1 MPKTYDEINEKIKK
15 RQVVVA
21 TAEEI
26 IDLVRKKGPART
38 ARDVDVVTTGTFGP
52 MCSSGAFIN
61 FGHAKPRIR
70 ATRVFLNEV
79 EAYAGIAAVDCYIGA
94 TQTRHQ
100 RFDVYGNRDLSY
112 GGGHIIH
119 DLVSGKSVHLVA
131 ESDGSD
137 CYPNTQLE
145 KNLILQELPN
155 AFLFCPRNGYQNYPC
170 AVNKSD
176 KNIYTYMGVLKA
188 DLGNATFSS
197 AGQLSP
203 LINDPLFKTIGLG
216 TRIFL
221 GGGIGYVTGP
231 GTQHNP
237 DVPRTDQGVPTMP
250 AGTMAVTGDLKTM
263 NGRWLKGIHYRG
275 YGATMRVGIGVPIPI
290 LNEEILM
297 HTAVSDKDIRT
308 VILDFSHDY
317 PYGTGKILGEV
328 NYAQLRTGYLE
339 IGGKTVPCFPQSNYS
354 DALCIARILK
364 SWIERGVFLLGRP
377 VELLPHQA
385 AEFKNQESRIKKKK

>member
-15 RQVVVA
+15 REAVVV

-26 IDLVRKKGPART
+26 IEIVKKKGPAKT
-38 ARDVDVVTTGTFGP
+38 AKEVDVVTTGTFGP

-70 ATRVFLNEV
+70 ATKVFLNQV

-94 TQTRHQ
+94 TQTKH
-100 RFDVYGNRDLSY
+100 DVVDLYGHRDLSY
-112 GGGHIIH
+112 GGGHVIH
-119 DLVSGKSVHLVA
+119 DLVSGNPVHLIA

-137 CYPNTQLE
+137 CYPNTRME
-145 KNLILQELPN
+145 KNLVLSELPN

-170 AVNKSD
+170 AVNKSE
-176 KNIYTYMGVLKA
+176 KIIYTYMGVLKPN
-188 DLGNATFSS
+188 LGNATYSS

-221 GGGIGYVTGP
+221 GGGVGYVTGP

-237 DVPRTDQGVPTMP
+237 DVPRTEQGVPTMP

-263 NGRWLKGIHYRG
+263 SGRWLKGIHYRG
-275 YGATMRVGIGVPIPI
+275 YGATMRVGIGVPVPI
-290 LNEEILM
+290 LNEDILQY
-297 HTAVSDKDIRT
+297 TAVADADIKT
-308 VILDFSHDY
+308 VILDYSHDY
-317 PYGTGKILGEV
+317 PYGTGKVLGEV
-328 NYAQLRTGYLE
+328 NYAQLRSGYVE
-339 IGGKTVPCFPQSNYS
+339 VEGRQVPCFPQSNYS

-364 SWIERGVFLLGRP
+364 SWIERGVFLLGQP
-377 VELLPHQA
+377 VELLP
-385 AEFKNQESRIKKKK
+385 AELKKKA

>member
-1 MPKTYDEINEKIKK
+1 MSKTYDEINEKIKK
-15 RQVVVA
+15 RQAVVV

-26 IDLVRKKGPART
+26 ISIVKEKGPKKT
-38 ARDVDVVTTGTFGP
+38 AEQVDVVTTGTFGP

-70 ATRVFLNEV
+70 ATQVFLNHV

-94 TQTRHQ
+94 TQTRHHAL
-100 RFDVYGNRDLSY
+100 DVYGKRDLSY
-112 GGGHIIH
+112 GGGHVIH
-119 DLVSGKSVHLVA
+119 DLVSGNPVHLKA
-131 ESDGSD
+131 KSDGSD
-137 CYPNTQLE
+137 CYPNLKLE
-145 KNLILQELPN
+145 KDLILNELPN

-188 DLGNATFSS
+188 NLGNATYSS

-203 LINDPLFKTIGLG
+203 LLNDPLFKTIGLG

-221 GGGIGYVTGP
+221 GGGIGYVIGP

-237 DVPRTDQGVPTMP
+237 DVPRTEQGVPTMP
-250 AGTMAVTGDLKTM
+250 AGTMAVTGDLKKM
-263 NGRWLKGIHYRG
+263 NGRWLRGIHYRG

-297 HTAVSDKDIRT
+297 HTAVSDADIKT

-317 PYGTGKILGEV
+317 PYGTGKVLGEV
-328 NYAQLRTGYLE
+328 DYARLRQGLLE
-339 IGGKTVPCFPQSNYS
+339 IEGKQVSCFPQSNYS

-364 SWIERGVFLLGRP
+364 SWIERGVFLLGHP
-377 VELLPHQA
+377 VELLPDGM
-385 AEFKNQESRIKKKK
+385 KNNH

>member
-1 MPKTYDEINEKIKK
+1 MSKSYDEINEKIKQ
-15 RQVVVA
+15 RQAVVV

-26 IDLVRKKGPART
+26 IRMVREKGLKKT

-70 ATRVFLNEV
+70 ATRVLLNDV

-94 TQTRHQ
+94 TQTRHNA
-100 RFDVYGNRDLSY
+100 FDVYGNRDLTY
-112 GGGHIIH
+112 GGGHVIH
-119 DLVSGKSVHLVA
+119 DLVSGNPVHLKA

-137 CYPNTQLE
+137 CYPSLSLE
-145 KNLILQELPN
+145 KDLVLEELPN

-176 KNIYTYMGVLKA
+176 KIIHTYMGALKPHI
-188 DLGNATFSS
+188 GNATYSS

-221 GGGIGYVTGP
+221 GGGVGYVTGP

-250 AGTMAVTGDLKTM
+250 AGTLAVTGDLKTM
-263 NGRWLKGIHYRG
+263 NGRWLKGLHYRG
-275 YGATMRVGIGVPIPI
+275 YGATMRVGIGVPIPV
-290 LNEEILM
+290 LNEDILM
-297 HTAVSDKDIRT
+297 HTAVSDADIKT

-317 PYGTGKILGEV
+317 PYGTGKVLGEV
-328 NYAQLRTGYLE
+328 NYEQLRSGALE
-339 IGGKTVPCFPQSNYS
+339 LEGKSVPCFPQSNYS

-364 SWIERGVFLLGRP
+364 SWIERGVFLLGQP
-377 VELLPHQA
+377 VELLPS
-385 AEFKNQESRIKKKK
+385 EGRNKKEDRKTK

>member
-1 MPKTYDEINEKIKK
+1 MSKTYEEINEKIKK
-15 RQVVVA
+15 RKAVVV
-21 TAEEI
+21 TGEEI
-26 IDLVRKKGPART
+26 IQIVREKGPAKA
-38 ARDVDVVTTGTFGP
+38 AREVDVVTTGTFGP

-61 FGHAKPRIR
+61 FGHATPRIR

-79 EAYAGIAAVDCYIGA
+79 EAYAGLAAVDCYIGA
-94 TQTRHQ
+94 TQTRHDM
-100 RFDVYGNRDLSY
+100 FDVYGHRDLSY
-112 GGGHIIH
+112 GGGHVIH
-119 DLVSGKSVHLVA
+119 DLVSGNPVHLFA

-137 CYPNTQLE
+137 CYPNTRME
-145 KNLILQELPN
+145 KDLVLGELPN
-155 AFLFCPRNGYQNYPC
+155 AFLFCPRNGYQNN
-170 AVNKSD
+170 V
-176 KNIYTYMGVLKA
+176 IYTYMGVLKPGM
-188 DLGNATFSS
+188 GNATFSS

-203 LINDPLFKTIGLG
+203 LIKDPLFKTIGLG

-237 DVPRTDQGVPTMP
+237 DVPRTEQGVPTMP

-290 LNEEILM
+290 LSEDILM
-297 HTAVSDKDIRT
+297 HTAVSDAEIKT

-328 NYAQLRTGYLE
+328 NYAQLRSGMIE
-339 IGGKTVPCFPQSNYS
+339 FEGKQIPCFPQSNYS

-364 SWIERGVFLLGRP
+364 SWIERGVFFLGRP
-377 VELLPHQA
+377 VELLPSKSK
-385 AEFKNQESRIKKKK
+385 KNPKPLMND